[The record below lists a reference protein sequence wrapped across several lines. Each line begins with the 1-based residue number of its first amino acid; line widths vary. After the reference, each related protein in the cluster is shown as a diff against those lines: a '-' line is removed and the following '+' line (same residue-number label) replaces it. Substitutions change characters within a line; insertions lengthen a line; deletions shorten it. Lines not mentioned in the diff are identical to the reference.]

1 MSRENSPNKIPK
13 YYCKKCDYKCN
24 KLSDWN
30 KHISTAKHTV
40 TKSGDDIHQ
49 AKSSIYHTCV
59 VCDYIC
65 SKNSDF
71 NKHITTRKHILRTNV
86 TKNGDKS
93 QKLATNYVTAKC
105 SELCEQYSPN
115 ENYGKNQV
123 IKKSPKIANND
134 IIKVPK
140 HINISPPEE
149 WSKTNEEHET
159 IGLKEIS
166 PKYNCPNCDKKYLS
180 RNGLW
185 CHKKRCLTKKNKS
198 KL

>member
-1 MSRENSPNKIPK
+1 MSRENSPNKISK
-13 YYCKKCDYKCN
+13 YYCKNCDYKCS

-30 KHISTAKHTV
+30 KHTSTAKHTV
-40 TKSGDDIHQ
+40 TKFGDDIHQ
-49 AKSSIYHTCV
+49 AKSTIYHTCV

-71 NKHITTRKHILRTNV
+71 SKHIATRKHILRTNV

-115 ENYGKNQV
+115 ENYGKNHV